1 MNLLFGFLSGM
12 FLTNGLPHFVSGI
25 MGKSHM
31 TPLGKES
38 SAVINIV
45 WGFINFLG
53 GMWLFNV
60 TGATFRQVFSFDMLS
75 ISFLAGV
82 LFMAIADGKLFSN
95 PNAAFPWFKK

>member
-1 MNLLFGFLSGM
+1 MNLLLGFLSGM
-12 FLTNGLPHFVSGI
+12 FLANGLPHFVSGI

-38 SAVINIV
+38 SAVVNIV
-45 WGFINFLG
+45 WGFINILG
-53 GMWLFNV
+53 GMWLFNA
-60 TGATFRQVFSFDMLS
+60 TGATIRQVFSFDMLS